1 MNLAA
6 LQGGLALAPGTV
18 NEVQRPTQ
26 AGSQVAGDLAL
37 VGIAVRR
44 LQRGE
49 A

>member
-1 MNLAA
+1 MQLAV
-6 LQGGLALAPGTV
+6 LQGGLAVAPGACD
-18 NEVQRPTQ
+18 EVQRPTQ